1 MKIYIDLSNLM
12 LVDFVTGIQRVV
24 REITARI
31 VSSPQHEF
39 VLMTYSFRKN
49 AFMKLDTDLF
59 RRHFTGEDFEKELIY
74 TQEVVE
80 IDSIPC
86 GAVFFDI
93 DSVWNSRLNR
103 SWLFPKLKKN
113 GVKIVTELYDLIPI
127 THPQFCHS
135 NTTANFMAYVGANLK
150 YADLIITNS
159 NATVQALNDLTDKLG
174 MERKNAI
181 VVPLSSDFTNNGSSS
196 SKNEVDPEV
205 KEIADA
211 GKYLLMLGTIEPRK
225 NHSLVIDAL
234 ESGLAEAGMR
244 AIFAGRIGWN
254 VEELEERMK
263 NHELYGKSLFFVEK
277 PDDSTVDYLYK
288 NAFAVAFPTFNEG
301 FGLPLIESFMRGTPV
316 VASDITVLHEVAGD
330 YADYFD
336 PDDKDD
342 FTRCVRA
349 LMDDPALY
357 EQRRERL
364 KSYVPYTWDESA
376 RDMLKAI
383 ETIDVTEKKVPD
395 DIKIKQLVCLTAR
408 NDDMLATLPYI
419 EEFMPFIT
427 EVVLMTPDKNV
438 GELKSS
444 YKGRLELKF
453 LTDSQILNGQKL
465 PEDHST
471 RNFFLRCL
479 ALKNDIFDDVFIM
492 TDDDYRPLRTIGQDV
507 FVKDGAYNAYYC
519 YDLSRWRGT
528 YSRPTSFDVCQ
539 RKTRKFLEEQGY
551 PAKMYASHQMQVI
564 DKRIF
569 NEMTEKYPD
578 IIDKGLCEWGTY
590 FNYGAANYPS
600 MFRQLPYAAM
610 GWPGVR
616 SDWYVDVVPE
626 EFIFENHYSF
636 LYTKGQVFEGLSE
649 ELCGNTREENVI
661 KCCRFANELRK
672 QREARTVYDSYSQGY
687 WMQYLEIPS
696 FTLIPAKS
704 EEEGGEE
711 KEGIAICAPA
721 YFQAKA
727 GEWSRIPFNV
737 DKSIFTR
744 LGTKDILLSYWFSD
758 EDGLKLTS
766 AGRMKID
773 PEDLSF
779 LLPVFSPSCPERCV
793 LNIKAILEDKDI
805 TTSVAVRANIIE

>member
-12 LVDFVTGIQRVV
+12 LVNFVTGIQRVV
-24 REITARI
+24 REVTARI
-31 VSSPQHEF
+31 IDSPEHEF

-49 AFMKLDTDLF
+49 AFQKLDTDLF
-59 RRHFTGEDFEKELIY
+59 RRYFTGEEFDKDLII
-74 TQEVVE
+74 TQEVIE
-80 IDSIPC
+80 IDSIPS

-103 SWLFPKLKKN
+103 SWLFPILKKN

-135 NTTANFMAYVGANLK
+135 STTANFMAYVGANLK

-159 NATVQALNDLTDKLG
+159 NATVLALNDLTDKLS
-174 MERKNAI
+174 MPRKKSI
-181 VVPLSSDFTNNGSSS
+181 VVPLSSDFTNNASSS

-263 NHELYGKSLFFVEK
+263 NHELYGKSLFFVET

-316 VASDITVLHEVAGD
+316 VASDITVLHEVAGE

-336 PDDKDD
+336 PNDKDD
-342 FTRCVRA
+342 FVRCVKA
-349 LMDDPALY
+349 LMDDPEQY
-357 EQRRERL
+357 EQRREKL
-364 KSYVPYTWDESA
+364 KTYVPYTWDESA
-376 RDMLKAI
+376 ADMLRAI
-383 ETIDVTEKKVPD
+383 ETIDSKAERVPED
-395 DIKIKQLVCLTAR
+395 VKIKQLVCLTAR
-408 NDDMLATLPYI
+408 NDDMLASLPFI

-438 GELKSS
+438 EELKSR

-453 LTDSQILNGQKL
+453 LTDSEILGGKKL
-465 PEDHST
+465 PDDHST

-479 ALKNDIFDDVFIM
+479 ALKNPVFDDVFIM

-507 FVKDGAYNAYYC
+507 FIKDGAYNAYYC
-519 YDLSRWRGT
+519 YDLNRWRGT
-528 YSRPTSFDVCQ
+528 YSRPTSFDTAQ
-539 RKTRKFLEEQGY
+539 RKTRSFLIEHGY
-551 PAKMYASHQMQVI
+551 PTRMYASHQMQVI

-569 NEMTEKYPD
+569 NEMTERYPA
-578 IIDKGLCEWGTY
+578 IIDQGMCEWATY
-590 FNYGAANYPS
+590 FNYGTANYPG
-600 MFRQLPYAAM
+600 MFRPVPYVAM

-636 LYTKGQVFEGLSE
+636 LYTKGQVFDGLSE
-649 ELCGNTREENVI
+649 DFCENTREENIV

-672 QREARTVYDSYSQGY
+672 QREARAVYDSYAQSF

-696 FTLIPAKS
+696 FTVIPVK
-704 EEEGGEE
+704 GEE
-711 KEGIAICAPA
+711 DKDGISIAAPA
-721 YFQAKA
+721 YYQAKA
-727 GEWSRIPFNV
+727 GEWARIPFNV
-737 DKSIFTR
+737 DKSVFTR
-744 LGTKDILLSYWFSD
+744 LGTKDIMLNYWFSD
-758 EDGLKLTS
+758 EEGIKLTS

-773 PEDLSF
+773 PDDLSF
-779 LLPVFSPSCPERCV
+779 LLPVLSPPCPERCV
-793 LNIKAILEDKDI
+793 LNIKVILEDKDI
-805 TTSVAVRANIIE
+805 AGSVAVRANIIE